1 MSSGDTVRLKHVPE
15 THMEKLSSETVS
27 FGEFT
32 LDLRRGCLL
41 RSEAV
46 VKLRPKA
53 FEVLKHLVENN
64 GRLISKDELIGTI
77 WAGTAVTDDSLVQCL
92 MEVRKALG
100 DEGQR
105 LVKTVPRRGYIFEA
119 QVIEHDARREL
130 IYTEEVEGV
139 SLAVEEVTSDEPW
152 VSPVIT
158 GIEQRAAI
166 TGQTTKGVQRRR
178 LALVALAVLLISA
191 GSLIAYLLID
201 RGKKI
206 ESVAVMPLVNS
217 GGDPEMEYLA
227 DGITEDVINTLSQLP
242 DLQVMSRNA
251 VFRYKGKEVDP
262 IAVARELNV
271 QAVLVGRLEPRGED
285 LAISLE
291 LVDAENNQQLWG
303 ARYSRKLADLVR
315 VQAEISRIVSEKLRL
330 RLSPTDQTRLT
341 KTHTDNTEAY
351 HLYLRGRHL
360 LEKRTGATSE
370 RSIEYFQKAIALDP
384 GYALAQAELAWAWD
398 SLGQLGG
405 RSPKDILPKA
415 REAVE
420 AALALDESLAE
431 AHVYSGNLKY
441 EYDWDWLGAEREF
454 KRALELNPNSAQ
466 AHRLYAH
473 FLVDMKRADEAVN
486 EISQALRL
494 EPDSVVLNRD
504 MAIIFYFARRY
515 DESIEQFHKTLEL
528 DMNMP
533 TAHLFLGRAY
543 EQRGLHEQAVR
554 ARLKFESLAG
564 LGSAEEAKL
573 NAAWTTG
580 GWKGFWSELI
590 KLSEPA
596 FGKRGH
602 LHSYWVAELY
612 ARAGDR
618 DRSLIWLERAYAE
631 RSRHLTGINADP
643 FWDDYRSDQN
653 FQDMVRRVGLV
664 P

>member
-1 MSSGDTVRLKHVPE
+1 
-15 THMEKLSSETVS
+15 MEKLSYETLS

-53 FEVLKHLVENN
+53 FEVLKHLVKNN
-64 GRLISKDELIGTI
+64 GRLVSKDELIGSI

-100 DEGQR
+100 DDGQR

-119 QVIEHDARREL
+119 QVIEHDAMRREL

-139 SLAVEEVTSDEPW
+139 SLTVEEVTSDEPS
-152 VSPVIT
+152 VSPAVT
-158 GIEQRAAI
+158 GIAPRTAIAGRA
-166 TGQTTKGVQRRR
+166 TKRVQLRR
-178 LALVALAVLLISA
+178 LALAAVAVIFVAA

-242 DLQVMSRNA
+242 DLKVMSRNS

-271 QAVLVGRLEPRGED
+271 QAVLIGRLEPRGED

-291 LVDAENNQQLWG
+291 LVDAQNNQQLWG
-303 ARYSRKLADLVR
+303 ARYSRKLSDLVR
-315 VQAEISRIVSEKLRL
+315 VQAEISRTVSEKLRL
-330 RLSPTDQTRLT
+330 RLSPTERNRLT

-370 RSIEYFQKAIALDP
+370 RSIEYFQKAITLDP
-384 GYALAQAELAWAWD
+384 GYALAHAELAWAWD

-415 REAVE
+415 REAVGE
-420 AALALDESLAE
+420 ALALDESLAE

-473 FLVDMKRADEAVN
+473 FLGDMKRADEAVN

-504 MAIIFYFARRY
+504 MAIIYYFVRRY
-515 DESIEQFHKTLEL
+515 DESIEQFQRTLEL

-533 TAHLFLGRAY
+533 TVHMFLSRAY
-543 EQRGLHEQAVR
+543 EQRGLHEQAMR
-554 ARLKFESLAG
+554 ARLKFESLVG
-564 LGSAEEAKL
+564 LGPTEEAKL
-573 NAAWTTG
+573 NAAWTTA
-580 GWKGFWSELI
+580 GWKGFWGQLI
-590 KLSEPA
+590 KLSEPEL
-596 FGKRGH
+596 GKRGH
-602 LHSYWVAELY
+602 LHSYWVAEIY

-618 DRSLIWLERAYAE
+618 ERALTWLEKAYAE

-643 FWDDYRSDQN
+643 FWDDYRSDQH
-653 FQDMVRRVGLV
+653 FQDIVRRVGLI